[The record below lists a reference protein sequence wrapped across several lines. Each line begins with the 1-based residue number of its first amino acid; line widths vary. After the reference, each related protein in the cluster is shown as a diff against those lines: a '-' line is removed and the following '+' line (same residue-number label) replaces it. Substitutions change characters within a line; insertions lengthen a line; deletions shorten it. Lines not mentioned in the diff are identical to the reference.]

1 MRRGPSEEAG
11 PQGGRAGPR
20 PGAPEEEGHDEW
32 RADRAPGGPEEE
44 TRAGVRRADGRPG
57 GPEEA
62 RPQRGGAGPRPGG
75 RQEESRAAGGRGR
88 GGGRRGGGRV
98 CASLRALSG
107 ALGGGPAPHSFGRAR
122 RDGPEPAAEFWKLL
136 FSVLKQI
143 HAEAERGSGPVEQPE
158 TIARQVG
165 FVKAALWFHGYGRRA
180 LYRLP
185 PDGSRGSRELLLA
198 FSWLLQHARLPLGLL
213 PHPRASAAD
222 RLRLCTCEEPFG
234 RARAGPEPAGPWPEG
249 QVDIRSVQWLAG
261 KLRFR
266 WRALHAGQQE
276 QCGLLAKIHSYTRG
290 CHPDRSIGHL
300 SVSETDLIRRPE
312 NGGQLLRLLEVENSR
327 LEAFLE
333 WKRLE
338 LVYWKWM
345 ETVWDASQEDPAVP
359 SPGDDPEEATGAAA
373 GRPGSADVSEEMA
386 RVTEEL
392 EALRCHV
399 SALLPCPKAT
409 PSERAP
415 PEAPDVE
422 DRPRERLHGWHRLV
436 FREASAPAGR
446 GRGPPPPA
454 TEAPGV
460 SAAQAV
466 AELRGEAARLQRRL
480 TRLQRECARR
490 LAELAAGPD
499 APVCLPPAEG

>member
-1 MRRGPSEEAG
+1 MPKCPKCEKEVYFAMPKCPKCEKEVYFGKRPSPARSDLPLNVRRGAHLP
-11 PQGGRAGPR
+11 RASIPPKSG
-20 PGAPEEEGHDEW
+20 PGAS
-32 RADRAPGGPEEE
+32 PGPF
-44 TRAGVRRADGRPG
+44 
-57 GPEEA
+57 
-62 RPQRGGAGPRPGG
+62 Q
-75 RQEESRAAGGRGR
+75 
-88 GGGRRGGGRV
+88 
-98 CASLRALSG
+98 
-107 ALGGGPAPHSFGRAR
+107 
-122 RDGPEPAAEFWKLL
+122 AAEFWKLL

-276 QCGLLAKIHSYTRG
+276 QCGLLAKMLQERIQLRKEVIARERPARSLVAAVWKVSLRGGSGEIPFVVRKSYLLSAYRVRSAVDASQRTHS
-290 CHPDRSIGHL
+290 L
-300 SVSETDLIRRPE
+300 ST
-312 NGGQLLRLLEVENSR
+312 LLRLLEVENSR

-409 PSERAP
+409 PSERL
-415 PEAPDVE
+415 
-422 DRPRERLHGWHRLV
+422 PRA
-436 FREASAPAGR
+436 REVSSLAGVH
-446 GRGPPPPA
+446 GPPGA
-454 TEAPGV
+454 SRV
-460 SAAQAV
+460 
-466 AELRGEAARLQRRL
+466 
-480 TRLQRECARR
+480 
-490 LAELAAGPD
+490 
-499 APVCLPPAEG
+499 